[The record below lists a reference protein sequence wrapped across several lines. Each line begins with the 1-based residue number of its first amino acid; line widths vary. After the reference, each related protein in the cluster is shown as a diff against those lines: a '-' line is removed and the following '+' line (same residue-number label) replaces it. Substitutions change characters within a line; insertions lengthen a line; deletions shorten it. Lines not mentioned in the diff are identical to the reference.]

1 MRLKKDITNPIK
13 MPMSFTETAYHSH
26 STPPPLKLLLLLLL
40 LLLGDVSLVSG
51 SSEREVLMK
60 FKAAVTAVA

>member
-13 MPMSFTETAYHSH
+13 MPMSFTKTAYRSH
-26 STPPPLKLLLLLLL
+26 SAPPPLKLLLLL

-51 SSEREVLMK
+51 SSESEVLMK
-60 FKAAVTAVA
+60 F

>member
-13 MPMSFTETAYHSH
+13 MPMSFTKSAHSA
-26 STPPPLKLLLLLLL
+26 PPPLKLLLLL

>member
-1 MRLKKDITNPIK
+1 MRLKKDINNPIK

-26 STPPPLKLLLLLLL
+26 SAPPPLKLLLLL

-60 FKAAVTAVA
+60 FKVAVTAVA